1 MSKVKLATVWLDGCS
16 GCHMSF
22 LDMDERLIELAELVD
37 MVYSPI
43 VDTKEFPDEVDIAL
57 VEGAVASVDDEKKIK
72 KIREHSKMLVA
83 MGDCAV
89 AGNVPVDAQSHRAGS
104 HPQPRLHRERD
115 RAAADSL
122 HRGAPAAQEGAPHSR
137 VCDGGRVSS
146 RVPAL
151 GRHLPRRADRAAN
164 RRTAGDSGA
173 HPLWSLTPELT
184 MSQTITIDPVT
195 RLEGHGKITIQLNGQ
210 GEVEDAHF
218 HVTQVRGFEKFS
230 EGRPFYEMPS
240 LMARICGICPV
251 SHLIASAK
259 ACEAIMSV
267 RIPHTAAQ
275 LRRMLNLA
283 QMVQSHALSFFYLSS
298 PDLLLG
304 MESDPKV
311 RHIFGVVAAKPELGR
326 AGIALRRFG
335 QHIIELLGNKRIHPG
350 WVVPGGVT
358 EPLAAAKRDEIL
370 AMMPEAFHSIKLA
383 LAAYKQIADSFR
395 PEIEVFANF
404 PTNYHEPDQRRRVD
418 RIHRRRA
425 AADRRRRAMSSKTA
439 SPRKR
444 FTEVIGEAVEPYSYT
459 KFAYY
464 KPLGYPKGSYRVGPL
479 ARLNIATTMGTPLAD
494 IELAEFK
501 QLARGPVQSS
511 FYYHHARL
519 IEILYGI
526 EKIEQILTD
535 PHILDKHVRAVAG
548 VNRLEGAGQAEA
560 PRGHAA
566 PSLQGGRERPHHL
579 GQPRDRHW
587 PEQQRHEQGRCP
599 GREVITSRTASSL
612 KAFSTA
618 SKPWSAHSTRA

>member
-1 MSKVKLATVWLDGCS
+1 
-16 GCHMSF
+16 
-22 LDMDERLIELAELVD
+22 
-37 MVYSPI
+37 
-43 VDTKEFPDEVDIAL
+43 
-57 VEGAVASVDDEKKIK
+57 
-72 KIREHSKMLVA
+72 
-83 MGDCAV
+83 
-89 AGNVPVDAQSHRAGS
+89 
-104 HPQPRLHRERD
+104 
-115 RAAADSL
+115 
-122 HRGAPAAQEGAPHSR
+122 
-137 VCDGGRVSS
+137 
-146 RVPAL
+146 
-151 GRHLPRRADRAAN
+151 
-164 RRTAGDSGA
+164 
-173 HPLWSLTPELT
+173 

-304 MESDPKV
+304 MESDPKTRNV
-311 RHIFGVVAAKPELGR
+311 FGVVGANPALGR

-358 EPLAAAKRDEIL
+358 EPLAPAKRDEIL
-370 AMMPEAFHSIKLA
+370 AMLPEAYANLGLA
-383 LAAYKQIADSFR
+383 LAAYKQIADTFR

-404 PTNYHEPDQRRRVD
+404 PSLY
-418 RIHRRRA
+418 
-425 AADRRRRAMSSKTA
+425 MSLINEDESIEFTDGALRLIDAQGNILDDGITA
-439 SPRKR
+439 SK
-444 FTEVIGEAVEPYSYT
+444 FTEVIGEAVENYSYT

-464 KPLGYPKGSYRVGPL
+464 KPLGYPEGSYRVGPL
-479 ARLNIATTMGTPLAD
+479 ARLNIVKSMGTPQAD
-494 IELAEFK
+494 KELAEFK
-501 QLARGPVQSS
+501 QLAEGPVESS

-519 IEILYGI
+519 VEMLYGI
-526 EKIEQILTD
+526 EKIEQILAD
-535 PHILDKHVRAVAG
+535 PHILDKHVRATAG

-560 PRGHAA
+560 PRGTLMHNYKVDENGKITWANLVIATGQNNNAMNKGVLQAAKHYIKDGKFSEGILNRVEAVVRTFDPCLSCSTHAFGQM
-566 PSLQGGRERPHHL
+566 PLVLSLL
-579 GQPRDRHW
+579 
-587 PEQQRHEQGRCP
+587 
-599 GREVITSRTASSL
+599 
-612 KAFSTA
+612 
-618 SKPWSAHSTRA
+618 SADGELVDQVVR